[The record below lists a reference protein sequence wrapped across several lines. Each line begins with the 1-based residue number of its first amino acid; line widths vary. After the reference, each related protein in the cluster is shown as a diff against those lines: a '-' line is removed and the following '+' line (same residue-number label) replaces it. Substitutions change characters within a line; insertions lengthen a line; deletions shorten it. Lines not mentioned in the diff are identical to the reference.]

1 MAELT
6 AEDRLEIIDLLHR
19 YMFILDGGEN
29 HDNGY
34 EYAELYTED
43 GSFMNRPAGREE
55 LARAAGRT
63 PDGGMAPSG
72 QRGPH
77 NVMHINVGE
86 VIVPTDEGA
95 RGTNY
100 LLMID
105 GAGGQ
110 IYWAGWY
117 EDEYVKTPK
126 GWRFKSRNHIF
137 GPKAGMPANGRAM
150 RDALARLAEE
160 GAGGAPEPS
169 SEPIARDPLNW
180 VDGKV

>member
-1 MAELT
+1 
-6 AEDRLEIIDLLHR
+6 
-19 YMFILDGGEN
+19 
-29 HDNGY
+29 
-34 EYAELYTED
+34 
-43 GSFMNRPAGREE
+43 MNRPAGREE
-55 LARAAGRT
+55 LARAAGRQ
-63 PDGGMAPSG
+63 PDGSMAPSG

-77 NVMHINVGE
+77 NVMHINIGE

-95 RGTNY
+95 RGGRTIS
-100 LLMID
+100 LMID

-110 IYWAGWY
+110 IYLGGVVS

-150 RDALARLAEE
+150 REALVRLAQE
-160 GAGGAPEPS
+160 GAGDAPEAS

>member
-6 AEDRLEIIDLLHR
+6 VQDRLEILDLIHR

-34 EYAELYTED
+34 GYADLYTED
-43 GSFMNRPAGREE
+43 GVFGGRLKGRED

-63 PDGGMAPSG
+63 EDGGMKPSG
-72 QRGPH
+72 QRGPG

-105 GAGGQ
+105 GPSGQ

-126 GWRFKSRNHIF
+126 GWRFKSRNHVS
-137 GPKAGMPANGRAM
+137 GPKAGIPVNARAM
-150 RDALARLAEE
+150 RDVLQGYAAEQAAE
-160 GAGGAPEPS
+160 VPAGEAV
-169 SEPIARDPLNW
+169 PISRDPLNW
-180 VDGKV
+180 VDGKA